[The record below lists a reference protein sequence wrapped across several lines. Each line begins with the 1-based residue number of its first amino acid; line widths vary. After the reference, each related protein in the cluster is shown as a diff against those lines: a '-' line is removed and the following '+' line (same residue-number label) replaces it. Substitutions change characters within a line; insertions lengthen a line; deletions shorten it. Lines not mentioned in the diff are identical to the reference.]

1 MQKIYSSIIL
11 IIFIITSNP
20 IFGEELAKRNI
31 KTDSTNIKNAEILN
45 ESDSENYFSYS
56 HTNISFGWQSQF
68 KPLVINSR
76 FIFSINY
83 KISNFFNSLEE
94 RENQIGLSN
103 EIGLNNLSIYLEVG
117 PELRLLRNVYLIP
130 ELGIAYA
137 WIAGIEKSGIGF
149 LYYYGAKGGYVY
161 SLNRSLFLQL
171 ETGID
176 FIPIEETQGVYFA
189 KIGILLDLF

>member
-31 KTDSTNIKNAEILN
+31 KTDSTNSKNAEILN